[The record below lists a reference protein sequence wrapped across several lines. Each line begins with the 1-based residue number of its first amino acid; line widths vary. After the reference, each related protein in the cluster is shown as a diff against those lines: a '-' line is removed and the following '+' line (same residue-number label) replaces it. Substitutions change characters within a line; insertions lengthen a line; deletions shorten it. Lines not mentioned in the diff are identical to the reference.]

1 MPEAESPIL
10 TNLEPELRAHLKGV
24 YLCLSTTAA
33 STAVGCGLYYGEFAQ
48 YGILSSLMTFGLIA
62 ALHFFPDN
70 GKNFWF
76 RFLMVVC
83 FGFCAGQ
90 LLGPLMQFV
99 ALVDQK
105 LIISSL
111 VGSTAI
117 YLSLTLTAIFSP
129 ARKYLFLNGI
139 LIAMCNTMTI
149 MSLLNIFVKSYLVQY
164 MQLHLGVAVMAGF
177 VLYNTQ
183 VIMEKFRSGDHDSIN
198 HSIGLFFDMVNLLRK
213 VLVLLAERRR
223 DVEL

>member
-1 MPEAESPIL
+1 MPEAESPL
-10 TNLEPELRAHLKGV
+10 QTNLEPELRAHLKRV
-24 YLCLSTTAA
+24 YLCMLTIAA
-33 STAVGCGLYYGEFAQ
+33 SAAVGCGLYYRECAQ
-48 YGILSSLMTFGLIA
+48 YGTLSSLMTFGLVV
-62 ALHFFPDN
+62 ALHFLPDN

-76 RFLMVVC
+76 RFPMAVC

-99 ALVDQK
+99 ALVDPK

-117 YLSLTLTAIFSP
+117 YLSLTFTAIFSP
-129 ARKYLFLNGI
+129 PRKYLFLNGI

-164 MQLHLGVAVMAGF
+164 MQLHLAVAVMAGF

-183 VIMEKFRSGDHDSIN
+183 VIMEKFRSGDRDSIN
-198 HSIGLFFDMVNLLRK
+198 HSIGLFFDMANLLRK
-213 VLVLLAERRR
+213 VLILLAERRS